1 MEDAFELHLQF
12 TLTMKLQG
20 LQYYYDMCLL
30 FVHLFSVILQM
41 LFSSVTIWSEFG
53 NSNQTIVK
61 KTLLSFNLYTQ

>member
-20 LQYYYDMCLL
+20 LQYCYDMCLL

>member
-12 TLTMKLQG
+12 TRTMKLQG
-20 LQYYYDMCLL
+20 LQYCYDMCLL